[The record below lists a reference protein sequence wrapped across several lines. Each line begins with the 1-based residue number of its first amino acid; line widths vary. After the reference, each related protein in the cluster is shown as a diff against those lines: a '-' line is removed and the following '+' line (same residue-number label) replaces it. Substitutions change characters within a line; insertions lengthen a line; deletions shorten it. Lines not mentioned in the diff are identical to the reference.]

1 MSHIFSLLF
10 PEGKTFMKT
19 IFTILGVLLSLTIF
33 AQNNA
38 VTLALKDGDAVKFSS
53 YFAPTIDIKLPG
65 ENEMKNINRTEA
77 ASIIQNFFS
86 DHNITGV
93 DVTSQREMS
102 GTMYITG
109 KLKDGKSDHN
119 ITVMMKNKEGSMSVI
134 TVRIN

>member
-19 IFTILGVLLSLTIF
+19 IFTILGVLFSLTIF

-38 VTLALKDGDAVKFSS
+38 VTSALKDGDAVKFSS
-53 YFAPTIDIKLPG
+53 YFSPTVDIKLPG
-65 ENEMKNINRTEA
+65 ENEMKNITRTEA

-86 DHNITGV
+86 DYNITGV